1 MEEFADIKEDENK
14 KILHTYP
21 LVRVCDMSEEM
32 KTETI
37 EVIITACDKFGTDYY
52 VLQFTPNYFPQSS
65 AKAIK
70 QMLDKK
76 YGSPWNAVVGEA
88 FGIQMTHQSST
99 LMYMFFGGNLGI
111 CVWKI

>member
-52 VLQFTPNYFPQSS
+52 SS